1 MFNSH
6 IFDISFSPPR
16 MFGLNNKSPMS
27 TFSKSMAPRGNTD
40 VLRTPDSFLRP
51 FEQGVVPEAFLG
63 ATSTPI
69 CDSRNG
75 YPPKPGL
82 SLLESL
88 RSPLISNVPDL
99 ISRKGGKNWKRSAAK
114 FSPNRR
120 ATITTTTTVRA
131 KSFSVLFFLH

>member
-1 MFNSH
+1 
-6 IFDISFSPPR
+6 

-27 TFSKSMAPRGNTD
+27 TLFSKSMAPRGNTTD

-120 ATITTTTTVRA
+120 ATITTTTVRA
-131 KSFSVLFFLH
+131 KSFSVLFFSSSLG

>member
-1 MFNSH
+1 
-6 IFDISFSPPR
+6 

-99 ISRKGGKNWKRSAAK
+99 ISRKGGKKWNKQMDEIGYKISMTEKKVICRSVSKLAHA
-114 FSPNRR
+114 
-120 ATITTTTTVRA
+120 
-131 KSFSVLFFLH
+131 